1 MSQTEVQL
9 IKSSSV
15 VDGDIVGMSSSK
27 LSGTLPAVSAANLTN
42 IPAANITGTLP
53 AISGANLTNI
63 PAANI
68 TGTLPAIS
76 GANLTGISAGKILQ
90 VKQTAKTDTF
100 STSSQSYVNV
110 TGLGVTITPA
120 SSSNKILI
128 ILDIKVGAGHE
139 DAAFAGRLLRDLGG
153 SNITQIY
160 SGNASS
166 NRTDASFGTSRQS
179 GNAGYDI
186 IQDRQAVFLDSP
198 NTTGAAFYRVEI
210 RGNNGRDT
218 LINRTSD
225 DSDDND
231 TPRVASS
238 ITVMEVEV

>member
-1 MSQTEVQL
+1 MSQTKAQL
-9 IKSSSV
+9 V
-15 VDGDIVGMSSSK
+15 DAVDGSIVDADIVGLSSSK
-27 LSGTLPAVSAANLTN
+27 LSGA
-42 IPAANITGTLP
+42 LP
-53 AISGANLTNI
+53 AISGA
-63 PAANI
+63 
-68 TGTLPAIS
+68 S
-76 GANLTGISAGKILQ
+76 LTGISAGKILQ
-90 VKQTAKTDTF
+90 VVQTAKTDTF
-100 STSSQSYVNV
+100 TTSSQSYVNV

-153 SNITQIY
+153 VNITQIY

-198 NTTGAAFYRVEI
+198 NTTGAALYRVEV

-218 LINRTSD
+218 LINRTYD